1 MWCAR
6 LLQSFKEEIT
16 MNYKFWFVVGS
27 QCLYGPEVPETVETR
42 AKKMAAE
49 LTKVLPYPQS
59 LEQQLFLSDL
69 ELK

>member
-1 MWCAR
+1 
-6 LLQSFKEEIT
+6 

-27 QCLYGPEVPETVETR
+27 QYLYGPEVPETVETR